1 MISLHKKSEYVFCEE
16 FSTNCL
22 YNNKATSTVA
32 LQTGNEYK
40 YLLVSRAVML
50 PMVLMVLMV
59 EDLVRSSPFTFRFVT
74 FHKPVM
80 LSLYETKSLTVT

>member
-1 MISLHKKSEYVFCEE
+1 M
-16 FSTNCL
+16 
-22 YNNKATSTVA
+22 A

-40 YLLVSRAVML
+40 YLLVSKSVMV
-50 PMVLMVLMV
+50 PMVVMVLMVVMVMMVLMVVMVLMV
-59 EDLVRSSPFTFRFVT
+59 EDLVRSNSLTFRFVT